1 MADCT
6 PTTEEVRGDYAHF
19 QIRTDVVYAV
29 QDYATAEA
37 EFDRWLAAHDAE
49 VRASVLAEQGHVVL
63 CARCG
68 KHPVV
73 AADALNSNIDVCGD
87 CGVQIG
93 LHDLAQQGEPEWETE
108 RVEEARIYYRY
119 GVNSGT
125 LYARNTPSSI
135 AAAVEQQQRVT
146 MGRIGVEKVE
156 ARTRVTRT
164 SPWLPVEENGEN
176 DA

>member
-1 MADCT
+1 MADYI
-6 PTTEEVRGDYAHF
+6 PTTEEVRDNYA
-19 QIRTDVVYAV
+19 RSLLWPAA
-29 QDYATAEA
+29 QDPARAA
-37 EFDRWLAAHDAE
+37 FFDLWLAAHDAE
-49 VRASVLAEQGHVVL
+49 VRASVLAEQGHIVP

-73 AADALNSNIDVCGD
+73 AADALNSNLDVCGD

-93 LHDLAQQGEPEWETE
+93 LHDLAEQGEPEWETE

-164 SPWLPVEENGEN
+164 SPWLPVEENKPESTDGSER
-176 DA
+176 